1 MNWLQDG
8 LEQRLSESWDGFKRR
23 TVEEAHAIGLMLVEA
38 HQTADLREGGFQG
51 VLRRSGIP
59 NSTGY
64 QLVELARRYPEV
76 SSVETYPTVA
86 AALQAPPDEEPEQ
99 PELSEAPAEPTA
111 VPEPESLSQERRLTE
126 QAPTADDIDPAIRAR
141 MDACLDDTS
150 RSDADLRLM
159 RGNLLNV
166 IDGMLPPALFLERW
180 ERAQAA
186 PVVVTPLPDE
196 PEPPTEQAVI
206 ANPKEPKPTPGELL
220 ERVEAELAEANREKQ
235 LLLFDKE
242 DLQQQILTL
251 TDELQQHLGETS
263 KVGGGTAWAEVRKLQ
278 AEARSFQSSMMVW
291 QQKFE
296 DERRRAKA
304 LERELK
310 KLTG

>member
-1 MNWLQDG
+1 MCSGDRASRALPG
-8 LEQRLSESWDGFKRR
+8 IASLSWQS
-23 TVEEAHAIGLMLVEA
+23 AMLKFPKWE
-38 HQTADLREGGFQG
+38 T
-51 VLRRSGIP
+51 
-59 NSTGY
+59 
-64 QLVELARRYPEV
+64 
-76 SSVETYPTVA
+76 SVPSQQPYKP
-86 AALQAPPDEEPEQ
+86 LKDDEPETG
-99 PELSEAPAEPTA
+99 ETAPAETPA
-111 VPEPESLSQERRLTE
+111 DPVPEPESLSQERRLAQ
-126 QAPTADDIDPAIRAR
+126 QAPTADDIDPAVRAR

-166 IDGMLPPALFLERW
+166 IDGMLAPLLFLERW
-180 ERAQAA
+180 ERASAA
-186 PVVVTPLPDE
+186 PVVATPLPDE
-196 PEPPTEQAVI
+196 PEPPTEQAVVVTE
-206 ANPKEPKPTPGELL
+206 KEPKPTPGELL

-242 DLQQQILTL
+242 DLQQQIKTL
-251 TDELQQHLGETS
+251 SDELQQQLGETS